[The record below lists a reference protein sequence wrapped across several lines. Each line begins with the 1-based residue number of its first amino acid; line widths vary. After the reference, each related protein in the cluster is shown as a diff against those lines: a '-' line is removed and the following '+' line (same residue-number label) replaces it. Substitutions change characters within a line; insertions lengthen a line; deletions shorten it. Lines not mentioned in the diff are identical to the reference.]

1 MGDFRECAEGE
12 REAYELPLCHL
23 EVDSAERRYVS
34 VPLRET
40 LCARKAATPRV
51 YASPRRY
58 CSPMGLIEHDVVDEG
73 RRIMSRASADG
84 VPLRLLGGVAM
95 RLRAP
100 GELAPAF
107 QRTYADLDF
116 VTTKKGVGRVTGLF
130 REEGYEPHVAFN
142 ALHGG
147 DHLLFFDNQHDRQ
160 VDVFVGAFSMC
171 HRVPLDGRIE
181 VDPVSIPLAE
191 LLLTK
196 LQVVQLNEK
205 DVRDALALLHD
216 HEVGEEDGD
225 SVNAPRVAA
234 LCAADW
240 GLWRT
245 ITQNLGACREFAQ
258 THDVPDR
265 ERLAARFETLL
276 RRIED
281 EPKSRAW
288 RMRSKIGDRKR
299 WYELPEEVA

>member
-1 MGDFRECAEGE
+1 MGVIHEDVVAEGE
-12 REAYELPLCHL
+12 RLIGRAEAEEL
-23 EVDSAERRYVS
+23 
-34 VPLRET
+34 
-40 LCARKAATPRV
+40 
-51 YASPRRY
+51 
-58 CSPMGLIEHDVVDEG
+58 
-73 RRIMSRASADG
+73 
-84 VPLRLLGGVAM
+84 PLRLLGGVGM

-116 VTTKKGVGRVTGLF
+116 VTEKKAARRAADLF
-130 REEGYEPHVAFN
+130 RTEGYEPHVAFN

-147 DHLLFFDNQHDRQ
+147 ERLLFFDNHHDRQ

-171 HRVPLDGRIE
+171 HKIPLDGRIE

-196 LQVVQLNEK
+196 LQVVELNEK

-216 HEVGEEDGD
+216 HAVGEEDGD
-225 SVNAPRVAA
+225 LVNVSRVAS

-245 ITQNLGACREFAQ
+245 ITQNLIACRAFGQ
-258 THDVPDR
+258 VNDLPDCER
-265 ERLAARFETLL
+265 IDERLETLL
-276 RRIED
+276 SRID
-281 EPKSRAW
+281 SEPKSRAW
-288 RMRSKIGDRKR
+288 KMRSKIGDRKR
-299 WYELPEEVA
+299 WYELPEEVAGGP